1 MTHTSK
7 LYGALAPILALAALA
22 APSKRPPQ
30 PVPAT
35 GAGTITLLT
44 GLGSP
49 FGAAGPLTEVAPGLF
64 AGFANSPNGA
74 AFLMTSK
81 GALTLLY
88 TFPANTGVAYAHP
101 LQAVNG
107 RLYGYEGT
115 NAGTPSTSANVSLN
129 LGGKPETYPPTVT
142 KYAPILSIQLPDGSL
157 YGTESNSLFAQDNAL
172 VKLTLNGAAKIIHSF
187 ARDEPTAS
195 PYWARTPTST
205 ASPGWA
211 ALHPSAAPRPWSIA
225 SRLPAT

>member
-1 MTHTSK
+1 
-7 LYGALAPILALAALA
+7 
-22 APSKRPPQ
+22 
-30 PVPAT
+30 
-35 GAGTITLLT
+35 
-44 GLGSP
+44 
-49 FGAAGPLTEVAPGLF
+49 
-64 AGFANSPNGA
+64 
-74 AFLMTSK
+74 MTSK
-81 GALTLLY
+81 GTLTPLY
-88 TFPANTGVAYAHP
+88 TFPANTGLAYAHP

-107 RLYGYEGT
+107 RFYGYEGT